1 MLNLETGK
9 VEYDDGGSSRSPSGS
24 PIESPGQ
31 QYRDPVDEEGLAA
44 SLRSPTSWRVKGG
57 KNGKA
62 ESVPSLSDISSV
74 MNTSTVKEETRV
86 RGQSLSP
93 VALMGNNSNPFQVSS
108 VVPVLE
114 PPTQLLQKYL
124 TNADEVKHYN
134 SPPPKRPEMVQIRR
148 YKVTLVGAGEAGKTS
163 LRKCFASNPL
173 FFKNLPDVGTTT
185 GIDVQQHRLKSGGQ
199 QIDLEIHDFAGQE
212 VYHSHSLFLSN
223 RTLFLFV
230 WNMSAIEQTFD
241 DYGIS
246 PQEESR
252 LKRWAD
258 VVQAKC
264 PGAAMIVIGTHKD
277 MLRDSSR
284 KTIVLILNK
293 VCRLLS
299 DYIETFKPQKGLKNI
314 FIGGSFCVSC
324 KDRSVIPE
332 NQGGPTKIKELLQW
346 AAELCSKYSKTDS
359 ITDQGSVPRYVISLV
374 ATLTKL
380 RNEKETVLLPMKT
393 YNNLAKQ
400 LGIPKELLH
409 KVTTMLHDWG
419 VLYLF
424 DKQASKLG
432 RQDCVFLHPQW
443 LSQMVATVFT
453 FAHAC
458 TAPAHERGTMEIDL
472 IDVNECIEAEPSR
485 LVLEGVLTTALARPL
500 FSKILRQL
508 KREPTNQ
515 NIDICFM
522 MLANL
527 DIVYRNVYLPES
539 GPLPTKKPPSTQYYV
554 PSIFPR
560 DVPPNL
566 STHLSRLM
574 RNRGVH
580 TLFKITPFPKEFL
593 QMLHCRAHQ
602 YSMRLQVNA
611 PCPEVDPPTRKVQ
624 NNWRDG
630 MWMGAGGGEGS
641 DLGLGPL
648 RGFMQATL
656 EKRELDVWAVAP
668 PDIDD
673 RTMSV
678 SDLSKQF
685 GETLKELCHKYPG
698 LYIEETI
705 ISDKTDN
712 TLEDETFVV
721 LTSAMKPGEVRFLL
735 KCLSFDITDQQQ
747 DKLTAIVAA
756 SEASEDPQSPVGG
769 NLKLS
774 LLLDKLIKAC
784 MLQDPSL
791 SVIPGMR

>member
-9 VEYDDGGSSRSPSGS
+9 VEYDDGGSDRSPSGS
-24 PIESPGQ
+24 PVGSPTQ
-31 QYRDPVDEEGLAA
+31 HRDPVDEDGMAA
-44 SLRSPTSWRVKGG
+44 SLRSPTSWRVKGR
-57 KNGKA
+57 NGNA
-62 ESVPSLSDISSV
+62 TSVPSLSDISTV
-74 MNTSTVKEETRV
+74 MNTSNVKKEVRI

-93 VALMGNNSNPFQVSS
+93 VAVMGNNNPFQVSS
-108 VVPVLE
+108 VTPVLD
-114 PPTQLLQKYL
+114 PPIQILQKYL
-124 TNADEVKHYN
+124 TSSDEVKHYN
-134 SPPPKRPEMVQIRR
+134 SSPPKRPEMVQIRR
-148 YKVTLVGAGEAGKTS
+148 YKITLVGAGEAGKTS

-185 GIDVQQHRLKSGGQ
+185 GIDVQQHRMKSGGH

-230 WNMSAIEQTFD
+230 WNMSAVEQTFD

-246 PQEESR
+246 SQEESR

-264 PGAAMIVIGTHKD
+264 PGAAMIVVGTHKD

-284 KTIVLILNK
+284 KTIVMILNK

-299 DYIETFKPQKGLKNI
+299 DYIETFKPQDGLKNI

-324 KDRSVIPE
+324 RDRSVIPE

-346 AAELCSKYSKTDS
+346 SAELCGKYSKTDS
-359 ITDQGSVPRYVISLV
+359 ITDQGSVPRYVVSLV

-443 LSQMVATVFT
+443 LSQMVSTVFT

-458 TAPAHERGTMEIDL
+458 TAASYERETMEIDL
-472 IDVNECIEAEPSR
+472 INVSDCIEAEPSR
-485 LVLEGVLTTALARPL
+485 VILEGVLTSSLAHPL
-500 FSKILRQL
+500 FAKILRVL
-508 KREPTNQ
+508 KREPTDQ
-515 NIDICFM
+515 NIDICFT

-527 DIVYRNVYLPES
+527 DIVYKNIYIPES
-539 GPLPTKKPPSTQYYV
+539 GPVPSKKCSSMQYYV

-560 DVPPNL
+560 SVPPNL
-566 STHLSRLM
+566 ATHLSRLM
-574 RNRGVH
+574 RNKGIH
-580 TLFKITPFPKEFL
+580 TQFKITPFPREYL

-611 PCPEVDPPTRKVQ
+611 PCPDVDPPIRKVQ
-624 NNWRDG
+624 NNWNDG
-630 MWMGAGGGEGS
+630 MWLGAGGGEGS
-641 DLGLGPL
+641 DLGLGPI
-648 RGFMQATL
+648 RGFVQADL
-656 EKRELDVWAVAP
+656 KGRQVNIWAVAP

-673 RTMSV
+673 RTMSI
-678 SDLSKQF
+678 SDLSRQF
-685 GETLKELCHKYPG
+685 GETMKDLRNKYPG
-698 LYIEETI
+698 ISIEENI
-705 ISDKTDN
+705 ISDPVSE
-712 TLEDETFVV
+712 TLEDETFIV
-721 LTSAMKPGEVRFLL
+721 LTSAMKPGEVQFLL
-735 KCLSFDITDQQQ
+735 RSLSFTLTDQQQ
-747 DKLTAIVAA
+747 EKLTSITAA
-756 SEASEDPQSPVGG
+756 SEASQDPMSPVGG
-769 NLKLS
+769 NLKVS
-774 LLLDKLIKAC
+774 LLLDKLVCVYTFFYTESGCVEKKN
-784 MLQDPSL
+784 
-791 SVIPGMR
+791 